1 MKAIKILKKDWIA
14 YGSVSELG
22 EPYITYNRKDI
33 NEAVAEL
40 EELDNRSCESC
51 KHIDSGPYDVC
62 PIAEPISRQW
72 LNYDKEI
79 FSCNRWEKNEP
90 LKR

>member
-1 MKAIKILKKDWIA
+1 MKALKYLKDEKEYLKHIAKKQKIIFFNE
-14 YGSVSELG
+14 ELD
-22 EPYITYNRKDI
+22 EAIT
-33 NEAVAEL
+33 EL

-72 LNYDKEI
+72 LNYDKEA
-79 FSCNRWEKNEP
+79 FSCNRWEK
-90 LKR
+90 K